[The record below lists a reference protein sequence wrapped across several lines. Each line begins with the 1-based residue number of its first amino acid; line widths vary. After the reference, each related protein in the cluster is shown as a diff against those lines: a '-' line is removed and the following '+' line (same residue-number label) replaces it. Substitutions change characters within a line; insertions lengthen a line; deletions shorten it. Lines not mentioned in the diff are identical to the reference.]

1 MNLTQLRAFH
11 LVGREGGFTR
21 AAERANV
28 SQPTLSTQVKALE
41 ETYRVRLFER
51 RGRRLTMTPLGQML
65 SDITGRL
72 FALEDEAR
80 ALLAGTQALARGHL
94 RVWAD
99 SPYHAVPILARIKQ
113 RHAGLTFSL
122 RIDNSAAVVKALLDL
137 EADVAV
143 TAAVTSDPRLFSQR
157 IKEDRLIAFVPRGDP
172 LARRATLR
180 LEALA
185 GRDLVLRERGSNT
198 REVFERALASVG
210 VLPGAL
216 VDVQT
221 REAVREA
228 VAAGFGIGVVF
239 ESEFGN
245 DQRFAKLRLTG
256 GRLEV
261 GEFVACLQER
271 RDLALVR
278 AFIEAA
284 IPQGGV

>member
-11 LVGREGGFTR
+11 LVAREGGFTR
-21 AAERANV
+21 AAARARV

-41 ETYRVRLFER
+41 ETYHVQLFER
-51 RGRRLTMTPLGQML
+51 RGRRLAMTPLGQRL
-65 SDITGRL
+65 LDITGRL

-80 ALLAGTQALARGHL
+80 ALLAGTQALSRGHL

-99 SPYHAVPILARIKQ
+99 SPYHAVPVLARIRQ

-122 RIDNSAAVVKALLDL
+122 RIDNSAGVVKALLDL

-143 TAAVTSDPRLFSQR
+143 TAAVTSDPRLFSRR
-157 IKEDRLIAFVPRGDP
+157 IKDDRLIAFVPRRHA
-172 LARRATLR
+172 LARRAVLR
-180 LEALA
+180 LDAFA

-198 REVFERALASVG
+198 REVFERALAGAG

-216 VDVQT
+216 IEVQT

-245 DQRFAKLRLTG
+245 DKRFAKLRLTG
-256 GRLEV
+256 GPLEV
-261 GEFVACLQER
+261 AEFVACLQER
-271 RDLALVR
+271 RHLALVR

-284 IPQGGV
+284 MPTAGA